1 MKKKLLFTLFT
12 VLLSAALFSQEIQ
25 NSADEINKGKIIGET
40 QLNERYSVYYK
51 LSSKEKFYTIID
63 DLKTKKEVKIKD
75 YPQSFDLTNKFHIP
89 IRGQNI
95 SFYLTSD
102 FKKFLFKERG
112 YKKVFPY
119 CNGSA
124 FVLDKDENYVLIDMK
139 GNTVT
144 DQVEFTT
151 GRFGEGLAPVK
162 LKDGRTGYMNPK
174 GKLVLELNF
183 DLKEDFNK
191 TYATRFNNGYAII
204 NDNKTNEYFVIDKN
218 GKYVKK
224 LDERPVSDVYCNLV
238 TFCVPAEK
246 DGLYAFGFMKTSGE
260 IVFPAKYRFADG
272 PRFFPNFKNGRID
285 NVYCKKINSNV
296 SIELDGKVYEQ
307 EQYFKGKKVLVED
320 YFDNLEDYK
329 IGK

>member
-1 MKKKLLFTLFT
+1 MKKKLLFTLVT
-12 VLLSAALFSQEIQ
+12 GLLSAALFSQEIQ

-174 GKLVLELNF
+174 GKLVLEL
-183 DLKEDFNK
+183 DFNFK
-191 TYATRFNNGYAII
+191 YNVNCYYATRFNNGYAIV
-204 NDNKTNEYFVIDKN
+204 NDGNDFDYSLIDKKGN
-218 GKYVKK
+218 RIKK
-224 LDERPVSDVYCNLV
+224 INAKIYSDEFSGLV
-238 TFCVPAEK
+238 TFCVPAERE
-246 DGLYAFGFMKTSGE
+246 GLYAFGFMKTDGE
-260 IVFPAKYRFADG
+260 VVFPPKYRFADG
-272 PRFFPNFKNGRID
+272 PRTFPNFMNGMTNHFYTKDGIPVLMD
-285 NVYCKKINSNV
+285 KYGNVYNYDDYRAGIT
-296 SIELDGKVYEQ
+296 VY
-307 EQYFKGKKVLVED
+307 VED

-329 IGK
+329 IEK